1 MKPFSGKTI
10 RATLVAAVSALSV
23 SACVDKE
30 LVPVEAEFRDPIRHY
45 YPVIQGETLG
55 ISYEI
60 ENKSDDPLFIQEIQ
74 TTCGC
79 IVALDELPFLVLPNR
94 TATLHLSYNTIKNT
108 GFVEH
113 YVWLY
118 GNFVDSTYREL
129 QFDTNVV
136 PNADYTRDYEV
147 LWHEKQTKTGSM
159 RDFVDGD
166 SSEKGYFTDETGD
179 PRDNN
184 RERIQKKLDSHAF

>member
-1 MKPFSGKTI
+1 MKPISGKSI
-10 RATLVAAVSALSV
+10 RATLVAVLSALFV

-30 LVPVEAEFRDPIRHY
+30 LIPVEVEFRDPIRHY

-55 ISYEI
+55 ISYDI